1 MFKITATLFVFAE
14 NRSTFIEQT
23 FTKQEKPLA
32 IHVASRIEKTLG
44 YTNVR
49 LFEVKTGKNG
59 GIFPVKFGQT
69 LVKPVKVATV
79 KKPRK
84 TATVAASISEFDLPP
99 ATPKK
104 RVTKRERAYGN
115 TKVAV

>member
-1 MFKITATLFVFAE
+1 MFKITATLFVYAE

-23 FTKQEKPLA
+23 FTKDEKPLA
-32 IHVASRIEKTLG
+32 IHVATSLEKTPG

-59 GIFPVKFGQT
+59 GIVAVKFGQA

-84 TATVAASISEFDLPP
+84 TATIAASVSEFDLPP

-104 RVTKRERAYGN
+104 RVTKRERNYGN